1 MNRRASA
8 RRSPDAQATN
18 RGWRRGGRWA
28 ALGIAVVA
36 IVGALGAAGDAAKA
50 PGPTELRTGEGG
62 VAPRFA
68 LPDLED
74 PATTVELDDR
84 GGRPAVVNFWASW
97 CLPCRREMPALQAS
111 YDEFG
116 DRVAFIGVNHQD
128 NRDDALE
135 FVADV
140 GVDYPS
146 GMDPDGGTARDYGLF
161 GMPST
166 VFVARDGTI
175 VGTRTGELTADELD
189 RTIRELLLED
199 GT

>member
-1 MNRRASA
+1 MRGRTSA
-8 RRSPDAQATN
+8 RRSLDTQATN
-18 RGWRRGGRWA
+18 WGWRRGGMWV
-28 ALGIAVVA
+28 ALGFAVV
-36 IVGALGAAGDAAKA
+36 VVVVALVAAGDAAWT
-50 PGPTELRTGEGG
+50 PGPAEMRAGDGG
-62 VAPRFA
+62 LAPRFA

-74 PATTVELDDR
+74 PAATVELDDR

-97 CLPCRREMPALQAS
+97 CLPCRREMPALQAAH
-111 YDEFG
+111 DEFG

-135 FVADV
+135 FVAEA
-140 GVDYPS
+140 GVSYPS
-146 GMDPDGGTARDYGLF
+146 GMDPDGGTGRDYGLF

-175 VGTRTGELTADELD
+175 AGTRTGELTADDLAQA
-189 RTIRELLLED
+189 IRELLLEG